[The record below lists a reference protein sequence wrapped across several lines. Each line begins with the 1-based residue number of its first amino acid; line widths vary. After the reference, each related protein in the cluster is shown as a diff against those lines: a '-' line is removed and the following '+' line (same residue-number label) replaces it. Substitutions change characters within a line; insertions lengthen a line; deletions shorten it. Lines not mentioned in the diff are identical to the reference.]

1 MKPPEIDAEFIEL
14 VWNDAASL
22 SLGWCS
28 AEDTVLTQQLVVT
41 RGFFVKEDDEHICVA
56 STSDGVHFVGQ
67 FQVPKAMLKQRRVL
81 LRKKRKPK
89 GDANANPPSQ

>member
-1 MKPPEIDAEFIEL
+1 MKIPTIDADFIEL

-28 AEDTVLTQQLVVT
+28 AEETVLTQQLVVT
-41 RGFFVKEDDEHICVA
+41 RGYFVKEDDEHICIA

-67 FQVPKAMLKQRRVL
+67 FQVPKAMLKRRKVL
-81 LRKKRKPK
+81 SRKKRKPGIK
-89 GDANANPPSQ
+89 PNAESSS